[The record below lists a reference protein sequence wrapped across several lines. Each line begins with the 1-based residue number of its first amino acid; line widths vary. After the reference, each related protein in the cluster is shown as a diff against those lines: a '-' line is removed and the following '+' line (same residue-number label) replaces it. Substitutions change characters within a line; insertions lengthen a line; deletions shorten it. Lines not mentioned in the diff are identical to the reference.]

1 MKVSTD
7 LCGGQCKA
15 IMKKLTRREKEK
27 QDRIRYI
34 FAIAEELFSQKGY
47 FKVKMKEI
55 AQKTEFALATLYR
68 FFQSKESL
76 YQKMISHR
84 LEEMLS
90 KIKEEMDLSTSNLK
104 KIEKFIEAKLTF
116 LHQHRE
122 FIPIFLSQTCIT
134 APYEEKNVLHK
145 QSASQWSTL
154 INSLSHIV
162 EKTIT
167 EGKVRYIEPL
177 KFAFIIDHMTN
188 AVTYNWL
195 ESGNSENLN
204 QDIEDIKNLLLTG
217 INKHQK

>member
-1 MKVSTD
+1 MAT
-7 LCGGQCKA
+7 
-15 IMKKLTRREKEK
+15 KKLSRREKEK

-34 FAIAEELFSQKGY
+34 YNIAEELFSRKGY

-76 YQKMISHR
+76 YRKMISHR
-84 LEEMLS
+84 LEEMLA
-90 KIKEEMDLSTSNLK
+90 KIKEEMDLASSNLK
-104 KIEKFIEAKLTF
+104 KIDKFIEAKLTF

-122 FIPIFLSQTCIT
+122 FIPIFLSQTCVGYS
-134 APYEEKNVLHK
+134 AEEQKSLQK
-145 QSASQWSTL
+145 QNAIQWNKLIDNLSQ
-154 INSLSHIV
+154 IV
-162 EKTIT
+162 EKAIA

-195 ESGNSENLN
+195 EKEGTENLN
-204 QDIEDIKNLLLTG
+204 QDIEDIKSLVSNG
-217 INKHQK
+217 IDKNHRE